1 MPNPQDRI
9 CLIEDDAIMGES
21 LCDRFSLEGFDVDW
35 HRSAEAAMPALMER
49 EYGLAIGD
57 IRLPGLSGAQMFREL
72 RATGARLPP
81 FIFITGFGAVEQAVE
96 LLKLGA
102 ADYVTKPFDLDRL
115 MEKVRSLLRHGG
127 GADNAEPRLGVS
139 VAMRRI
145 EQMLPRLASHAR
157 TLLITGES
165 GVGKEHVAL
174 ELHRL
179 AAGDAAPFIAVN
191 CGAFTETLLE
201 TELFGHEKGAFTGA
215 VRARKGVFEQAHGGT
230 LFLDEVGEMPPAMQV
245 KLLRAIQDRRIQ
257 RVGGEAAVAIDVRIV
272 LATHRDLKHMVEEG
286 RFREDLFYRVNVIT
300 LKVPPLRERREDIL
314 WFAEQFLAECGRN
327 MGVLPRRLHPGARQA
342 MLEYAWP
349 GNVRELLHC
358 IERACILT
366 HGDELRV
373 EELFASDPSAPRA
386 AAGDNLNDYLME
398 CERAYIRSML
408 DLENGQIARTAARLG
423 ISRKNLWEKMKK
435 LGIQESVRE

>member
-1 MPNPQDRI
+1 MNDLQDRI

-35 HRSAEAAMPALMER
+35 HRSAEAAMPALAGR
-49 EYGLAIGD
+49 EYALAIAD
-57 IRLPGLSGAQMFREL
+57 IRLPALSGAQMFRDL
-72 RATGARLPP
+72 RAAGAKLPP
-81 FIFITGFGAVEQAVE
+81 FIFITGFGAIEQAVE

-102 ADYVTKPFDLDRL
+102 ADYITKPFDLDRM
-115 MEKVRSLLRHGG
+115 MEKVRSLARHGI
-127 GADNAEPRLGVS
+127 DETREPRLGVS
-139 VAMRRI
+139 AQMRRV
-145 EQMLPRLASHAR
+145 EDMLPRLASHAR

-179 AAGDAAPFIAVN
+179 AVGDAAPFIAVN

-215 VRARKGVFEQAHGGT
+215 VRTRKGVFEQAHGGT
-230 LFLDEVGEMPPAMQV
+230 LFLDEVGEMPAAMQV

-257 RVGGEAAVAIDVRIV
+257 RVGGEAAIPIDVRIV
-272 LATHRDLKHMVEEG
+272 FATHRDLKHMVEEG

-314 WFAEQFLAECGRN
+314 WFAEQFLAACGRN

-366 HGDELRV
+366 NSDELRV
-373 EELFASDPSAPRA
+373 EDLFASDPATPRA
-386 AAGDNLNDYLME
+386 AAGDNLNDYLVE

-408 DLENGQIARTAARLG
+408 DLENGQITRTAARLG